1 MNTAPAAS
9 ASQRAQGAG
18 FAAVLTLAMLL
29 GINTLATQ
37 ADARAEAQ
45 MAAAAATL
53 HAAQAHKAPQQG

>member
-9 ASQRAQGAG
+9 TSVRAQGLG

-37 ADARAEAQ
+37 ADDRAEAQ
-45 MAAAAATL
+45 MACAPTATPV
-53 HAAQAHKAPQQG
+53 AGAPTLAG